1 MLFMLDVTQLWDEI
15 ICPQYA
21 PQVEQPPANFESTPT
36 PNVEGTPTP
45 TTTQGTPTPSVV
57 SEFYI

>member
-1 MLFMLDVTQLWDEI
+1 LWDEI